1 MSTVYKIYSRRKHI
15 IIIKYKSIIIKYKRK
30 MMMMVLKG
38 LVSPVV
44 TIPAHQLL
52 HVSRH
57 DGVVPVPD
65 MAKNED

>member
-1 MSTVYKIYSRRKHI
+1 
-15 IIIKYKSIIIKYKRK
+15 
-30 MMMMVLKG
+30 MMVLKG

-52 HVSRH
+52 HVGSH

-65 MAKNED
+65 LTRNMAKMHKNTEQEIEEFT

>member
-1 MSTVYKIYSRRKHI
+1 
-15 IIIKYKSIIIKYKRK
+15 
-30 MMMMVLKG
+30 MMVLKG

-65 MAKNED
+65 VAKNMVKMHKNIE